1 MEELKT
7 YFSQYGILSDV
18 YIPKPYRG
26 FGFVTYLDGFD
37 AQSMSKS
44 VHTIRG
50 HRLNVSVAEPKMGIK
65 SSPREMDYR
74 SSSSM
79 SAYQTTPAQ
88 VYAYSLLQQPSST
101 HATAYV
107 PATQYYAYQ
116 TDSSGRPQQYTT
128 SDHQQHYSS
137 YQTSNNRFYK

>member
-7 YFSQYGILSDV
+7 YFSQYGVLSDV

-37 AQSMSKS
+37 AQRMSKS

-50 HRLNVSVAEPKMGIK
+50 HRLNVSVAEPKMGTK
-65 SSPREMDYR
+65 SSPRDMDYR
-74 SSSSM
+74 SSPV

-116 TDSSGRPQQYTT
+116 TDSSGRPQQYNT
-128 SDHQQHYSS
+128 SGHQQHYSG
-137 YQTSNNRFYK
+137 YQTTNNRLYK